1 MNNLYILDGNSF
13 NDLEGFYNEMDKLL
27 TKDLP
32 YKTGHNYAAFND
44 LLRGGFNKHEY
55 GDSIIIR
62 WINFNKSKKMVIH
75 RDHWIKLYTISK
87 ILWINPEMP
96 KK

>member
-27 TKDLP
+27 TKDLL

-44 LLRGGFNKHEY
+44 LLRGG
-55 GDSIIIR
+55 
-62 WINFNKSKKMVIH
+62 
-75 RDHWIKLYTISK
+75 L
-87 ILWINPEMP
+87 P
-96 KK
+96 